1 MSDVIELVHPF
12 PSENEYLTVNVP
24 ALEGVNILFTMPL
37 PLNVPPEGR
46 PANKTGSSSIH
57 NGPTELILTIGRGF
71 TVISVVVD
79 AGQLPFNV

>member
-1 MSDVIELVHPF
+1 
-12 PSENEYLTVNVP
+12 
-24 ALEGVNILFTMPL
+24 MPP

-46 PANKTGSSSIH
+46 PTNKTGSSSIH
-57 NGPTELILTIGRGF
+57 NGPTALILTIGRGF